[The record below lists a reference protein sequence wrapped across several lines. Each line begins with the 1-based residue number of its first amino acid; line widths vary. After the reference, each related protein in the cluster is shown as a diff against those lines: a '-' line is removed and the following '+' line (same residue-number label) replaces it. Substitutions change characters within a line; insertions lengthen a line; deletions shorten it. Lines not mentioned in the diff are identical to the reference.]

1 VLLSLPQHVKNKSE
15 CTVFWD
21 NHLMMKITTWNVN
34 GIRAASEKGLFEW
47 VDQTRPDI
55 LCLQE
60 IKARPEQV
68 MLERVCIPGYYS
80 YWYPAEQ
87 RGYSGVATY
96 MRKHPLA
103 ITAGLG
109 QERFDSEGRLQRIK
123 LPDFILYNIYFP
135 NGGRGSDRV
144 QYKLEF
150 YEALLQEIKLYHSQG
165 VNVIVTGDFNTAH
178 KEIDLANPKE
188 NSTISG
194 FLPEEREWIDI
205 FLDNDLCDAFRELY
219 PAQVKYTWWTYRFR
233 ARERNIGWRL
243 DYFLVSRPLMDRVKD
258 VVVHDEVLG
267 SDHCPVSLLMDD

>member
-1 VLLSLPQHVKNKSE
+1 
-15 CTVFWD
+15 
-21 NHLMMKITTWNVN
+21 
-34 GIRAASEKGLFEW
+34 
-47 VDQTRPDI
+47 
-55 LCLQE
+55 
-60 IKARPEQV
+60 